1 MQIDLKIIDQR
12 LGRDFPLPRYESAAA
27 AGMDLR
33 AMLTEDTVI
42 KAGQSILI
50 PTGFAMHIKD
60 PTVCAVVLPR
70 SGLGFKHGIVLGN
83 LTGLIDADYQ
93 GQLFVPL
100 WNRSSEDFV
109 LHPGERM
116 AQLVFLPIVRA
127 DFKVVEDF
135 EESERAQGGFGSTG
149 IS

>member
-42 KAGQSILI
+42 KAGQSMLI
-50 PTGFAMHIKD
+50 PTGFAMHIKA
-60 PTVCAVVLPR
+60 PAVCAVVLPR

>member
-1 MQIDLKIIDQR
+1 MQISLKIIDER

-42 KAGQSILI
+42 KAGQSMLI

-60 PTVCAVVLPR
+60 PSVCAVVLPR

-100 WNRSSEDFV
+100 WNRSCEDFV

-127 DFKVVEDF
+127 DFKVVDDF

>member
-42 KAGQSILI
+42 KAGQSMLI

-60 PTVCAVVLPR
+60 PAVCAVVLPR

-127 DFKVVEDF
+127 DFKVEEDF